1 MNDSKKYIIVGLDPG
16 TNFGIAAITFTGE
29 IVYCKSAK
37 NLPIEEILKEIASLG
52 VPAIVC
58 TDKTTIPELV
68 KDVASTLNVPIFS
81 PEKDFS
87 FEEKS
92 AVVKSFES
100 LSGYSTQF
108 DEHQIVA
115 LFAAIKAYKHFKNDF
130 KLIDSLLDKLIMELN
145 FNFRN
150 SIKLDL
156 LNGIPPKRSLYN
168 HIRHLL
174 KGYITES
181 YPKDSG
187 VFSKQVSSLNEELS
201 RLRKRV
207 KLLESLISKASG
219 EKSNKKPIKV
229 SETTF
234 KFIYSNDKKEDEI
247 DASKLFGGKQNYFK
261 VLILEKASAKNV
273 KMLLSSVSEIKKNNL
288 VVYMRKIE
296 GDPSKIAK
304 ILNKFGVK
312 YALLNDYEEE
322 LSEVFSENGVFL
334 FPSINVALVEE
345 NGSYYLSKSKL
356 LELQNNF
363 LRSREK

>member
-1 MNDSKKYIIVGLDPG
+1 VSDSKKYVIVGLDPG
-16 TNFGIAAITFTGE
+16 TNFGIAAITLSGE
-29 IVYCKSAK
+29 IVCCKSAK
-37 NLPIEEILKEIASLG
+37 NLSIEEILKEITSLG
-52 VPAIVC
+52 TPAIVC
-58 TDKTTIPELV
+58 TDKATIPELV
-68 KDVASTLNVPIFS
+68 KNVASILNVPIFS

-92 AVVKSFES
+92 AVVKSFEN

-150 SIKLDL
+150 LIKLDL
-156 LNGIPPKRSLYN
+156 INGIPPKRSLHN
-168 HIRHLL
+168 HIRRLL
-174 KGYITES
+174 KGYIAES
-181 YPKDSG
+181 YSKDDG

-207 KLLESLISKASG
+207 KLLESLINKASS
-219 EKSNKKPIKV
+219 EKSNQKAIKV

-234 KFIYSNDKKEDEI
+234 KFVYSNDKKENEI
-247 DASKLFGGKQNYFK
+247 DASKLFDGEQNYFK
-261 VLILEKASAKNV
+261 VLILEKASAKNA
-273 KMLLSSVSEIKKNNL
+273 KLLLSSVSDIKKNNL
-288 VVYMRKIE
+288 VVYMGRIE

-304 ILNKFGVK
+304 ILNKFGIK
-312 YALLNDYEEE
+312 YALLNDYKEEF
-322 LSEVFSENGVFL
+322 SEVFSENGVSL
-334 FPSINVALVEE
+334 FPSTNVALIER

-356 LELQNNF
+356 LELQKLF
-363 LRSREK
+363 PLKL